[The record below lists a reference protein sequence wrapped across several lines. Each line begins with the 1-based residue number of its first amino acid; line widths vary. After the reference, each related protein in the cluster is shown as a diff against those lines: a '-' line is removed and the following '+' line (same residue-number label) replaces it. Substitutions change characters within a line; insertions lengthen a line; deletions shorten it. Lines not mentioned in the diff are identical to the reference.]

1 MDKSL
6 ERLGSYAAAL
16 SYEDLP
22 ASTIHHAKQ
31 KFIDTIGCA
40 LCPYLWDSSK
50 LVRSLCFPMESGLT
64 ARVLGSLQRTT
75 PEMAAFANS
84 TNVRTADFND
94 SYRIKRATH
103 TSDGIPA
110 VLAMAEALHA
120 DGKRLI
126 TGIVLMFEM
135 GLLFTE
141 KIGTMK
147 DWNPDPCA
155 LAATFGSAMGS
166 GKILGLN
173 KEQFCNA
180 ASMALVANIN
190 LGSRLTG
197 EHSMYKE
204 IYAGVS
210 ARQGIFAAL
219 MARAGITGPRETIE
233 GENGLNTLVD
243 EIKIEPLGGG
253 ANQFAIERTILKP
266 YPARDALQLPIK
278 VALEIREQ
286 VPPEKIK
293 SVQIWTTKAP
303 AAVTKTLPEMWSPHT
318 KETAD
323 HSMPFVV
330 AAALMDGYVTVE
342 SYTRQRFLDK
352 DVKDMMARL
361 KIDEDPEF
369 SKQSPWK
376 FNSRFKVE
384 TTDGRTVT
392 VHRCSSLDELRAEW
406 TDEAVEAKFRQNV
419 RDLLTP
425 EQIHASLD
433 MIWHLE
439 DVQDVGRIIDH
450 LYV

>member
-1 MDKSL
+1 MDKTL
-6 ERLGSYAAAL
+6 ERLGSYAASL

-31 KFIDTIGCA
+31 KLIDTMGCA
-40 LCPYLWDSSK
+40 LAVYLWDSTK
-50 LVRSLCFPMESGLT
+50 LVRSLPFPMETGLV

-75 PEMAAFANS
+75 PEMAAFVNS
-84 TNVRTADFND
+84 TMVRTADFND

-103 TSDGIPA
+103 SSDGIPA

-155 LAATFGSAMGS
+155 LATTFGSAMGS

-190 LGSRLTG
+190 LGARLTG

-204 IYAGVS
+204 VYAGVS

-243 EIKIEPLGGG
+243 EIKIEPLGGRG
-253 ANQFAIERTILKP
+253 NQFAIERTILKP

-278 VALEIREQ
+278 VALDVRKKI
-286 VPPEKIK
+286 PPEKIK
-293 SVQIWTTKAP
+293 LVQIWTTKAP
-303 AAVTKTLPEMWSPHT
+303 AAVTKTLAEMWSPQT

-330 AAALMDGYVTVE
+330 AAALVDGYVTVDT
-342 SYTRQRFLDK
+342 YTRKRFLDK
-352 DVKDMMARL
+352 DIKDMIAKL

-376 FNSRFKVE
+376 FNSRFKVK
-384 TTDGRTVT
+384 TTDGETFTIHQVFT
-392 VHRCSSLDELRAEW
+392 LDELRAEW
-406 TDEAVEAKFRQNV
+406 TDEAVEEKFRRNV
-419 RDLLTP
+419 HDLLTP
-425 EQIHASLD
+425 EQIQAGLD
-433 MIWHLE
+433 MMWHLE
-439 DVQDVGRIIDH
+439 EVKDAAQILDNLSV
-450 LYV
+450 